1 MNAPAARPRSSF
13 WRSFGPGLI
22 WAATSIGVSHLVQS
36 TRAGAEA
43 GFAFAGV
50 IVVAL
55 ILKYPFF
62 EYGAR
67 YAAATRRSLVEGYR
81 DIGIWALW
89 LFLAITL
96 LTAIISLAA
105 LAMFMAFLTR
115 YAFGAEWHLATT
127 AAVLMGA
134 CCAVLAVG
142 RFRGLDIT
150 IKILL
155 AMLVVSTVAAALVSA
170 PRADLSTVALWP
182 GDVIGTVVPF
192 AFLLA
197 LIGWMPSPVDVAV
210 WSSLWTLAKDK
221 STGAETSVAD
231 AKRDFL
237 VGFAG
242 TGILALVF
250 VFVGATVLYQAD
262 VTLSGA
268 GAVFSTQLVDMYST
282 TLGSWSRP
290 IVLVAAMATIFSS
303 LLAVTDGFPR
313 AIERTLA
320 NLRGYVAAEAVT
332 RVGPVYW
339 WSMVTLPVIA
349 FFIILSFSG
358 SLTAMVDFA
367 TTVAFLTAPI
377 LGYFNLCAVTS
388 EAVPLK
394 YQPGR
399 GMVGLS
405 WVGLVLLG
413 GTGLAYLAS
422 LVR

>member
-1 MNAPAARPRSSF
+1 MNEPAARSRSSF

-43 GFAFAGV
+43 GFAFVGV
-50 IVVAL
+50 IVFAL
-55 ILKYPFF
+55 VLKYPFF

-81 DIGIWALW
+81 DIGRWALW

-96 LTAIISLAA
+96 VTAIISLAA

-115 YAFGAEWHLATT
+115 YAFGAEWPLAATG
-127 AAVLMGA
+127 AVLMGA
-134 CCAVLAVG
+134 CVAVLAVG

-155 AMLVVSTVAAALVSA
+155 AMLVVSTVATALVAA
-170 PRADLSTVALWP
+170 PRADLSTLALWP
-182 GDVIGTVVPF
+182 GDVVGTAVPF

-221 STGAETSVAD
+221 TTGARTSVAD

-237 VGFAG
+237 VGFVG
-242 TGILALVF
+242 TGILALIF
-250 VFVGATVLYQAD
+250 VSVGATVLFQAD
-262 VTLSGA
+262 VALSGA

-320 NLRGYVAAEAVT
+320 NLRGHVEADTVI
-332 RVGPVYW
+332 RVGRVYW
-339 WSMVTLPVIA
+339 WSMIALPVVA
-349 FFIILSFSG
+349 FFILLGFSG

-377 LGYFNLCAVTS
+377 LGYFNLRAVTS
-388 EAVPLK
+388 EAVPPEHR
-394 YQPGR
+394 PGR
-399 GMVGLS
+399 GMVTLS

-413 GTGLAYLAS
+413 GTGLAYLVS

>member
-1 MNAPAARPRSSF
+1 MSEPAARSRSTF

-36 TRAGAEA
+36 TRAGGEA
-43 GFAFAGV
+43 GFAFVGV
-50 IVVAL
+50 IVFAL
-55 ILKYPFF
+55 VLKYPFF

-81 DIGIWALW
+81 DIGTWALW

-96 LTAIISLAA
+96 VTAIISLAA

-115 YAFGAEWHLATT
+115 YAFGAEWPLAATG
-127 AAVLMGA
+127 AVLMGA
-134 CCAVLAVG
+134 CVAVLAVG

-155 AMLVVSTVAAALVSA
+155 AMLVLSTVATALVAA
-170 PRADLSTVALWP
+170 PRADLATLALWP
-182 GDVIGTVVPF
+182 GDVVGTVVPF

-221 STGAETSVAD
+221 TTGARTSVAD

-237 VGFAG
+237 VGFVG
-242 TGILALVF
+242 TGILALIF
-250 VFVGATVLYQAD
+250 VSVGATVLYQAD
-262 VTLSGA
+262 VALSDA

-320 NLRGYVAAEAVT
+320 NLRGHVAADTVT
-332 RVGPVYW
+332 RVGRVYW
-339 WSMVTLPVIA
+339 GSMITLPVIA
-349 FFIILSFSG
+349 FFILLGFSG

-377 LGYFNLCAVTS
+377 LGYFNLRAVTS
-388 EAVPLK
+388 EAVPPEHR
-394 YQPGR
+394 PGR
-399 GMVGLS
+399 GMVTLT

-413 GTGLAYLAS
+413 GTGLAYLVS

>member
-1 MNAPAARPRSSF
+1 MSEPAARTGSTF
-13 WRSFGPGLI
+13 WKSFGPGLI
-22 WAATSIGVSHLVQS
+22 WAATSVGVSHLVQS

-43 GFAFAGV
+43 GFAFVGV
-50 IVVAL
+50 IVFAL

-81 DIGIWALW
+81 DIGRWALW

-96 LTAIISLAA
+96 ITAIISLAA

-115 YAFGAEWHLATT
+115 YAFGAEWPLAAT

-134 CCAVLAVG
+134 CVTVLVVG
-142 RFRGLDIT
+142 RYRGLDIT

-155 AMLVVSTVAAALVSA
+155 AMLVLSTVATALVAA
-170 PRADLSTVALWP
+170 PRADLSTLALWP
-182 GDVIGTVVPF
+182 GDVVGTVVPF

-221 STGAETSVAD
+221 STGARTSVAD

-237 VGFAG
+237 VGFVG

-250 VFVGATVLYQAD
+250 VSVGATVLYQAD

-290 IVLVAAMATIFSS
+290 IVLVAAMATIFSRPPRR
-303 LLAVTDGFPR
+303 DGRFS
-313 AIERTLA
+313 AGDRTHA
-320 NLRGYVAAEAVT
+320 CEPAR
-332 RVGPVYW
+332 
-339 WSMVTLPVIA
+339 
-349 FFIILSFSG
+349 
-358 SLTAMVDFA
+358 
-367 TTVAFLTAPI
+367 
-377 LGYFNLCAVTS
+377 
-388 EAVPLK
+388 
-394 YQPGR
+394 
-399 GMVGLS
+399 
-405 WVGLVLLG
+405 
-413 GTGLAYLAS
+413 
-422 LVR
+422 

>member
-1 MNAPAARPRSSF
+1 MSEPAARSRSSF

-43 GFAFAGV
+43 GFAFVGV

-81 DIGIWALW
+81 DIGAWALW

-96 LTAIISLAA
+96 VTAIISLAA

-115 YAFGAEWHLATT
+115 YAFGAEWPLAAT

-134 CCAVLAVG
+134 CVVVLVVG

-155 AMLVVSTVAAALVSA
+155 AMLVLSTIATAVVAA
-170 PRADLSTVALWP
+170 PRADFSTLALWP
-182 GDVIGTVVPF
+182 GDVVGTVVPF

-221 STGAETSVAD
+221 TTGARTSVAD
-231 AKRDFL
+231 ARRDFL
-237 VGFAG
+237 VGFVG

-250 VFVGATVLYQAD
+250 VSVGATVLYQAD
-262 VTLSGA
+262 VTLSDA

-320 NLRGYVAAEAVT
+320 NLQGYVAAEAVT

-339 WSMVTLPVIA
+339 WSMITLPFIA
-349 FFIILSFSG
+349 FFIILGFSG

-377 LGYFNLCAVTS
+377 LGYFNLRAVTS
-388 EAVPLK
+388 EAVPLEH
-394 YQPGR
+394 QPGR
-399 GMVGLS
+399 GMVTLT

-413 GTGLAYLAS
+413 GTGLAYLSS

>member
-1 MNAPAARPRSSF
+1 MSEPAARSRSSF

-43 GFAFAGV
+43 GFAFVGV

-81 DIGIWALW
+81 DIGTWALW

-96 LTAIISLAA
+96 VTAIISLAA

-115 YAFGAEWHLATT
+115 YAFGAEWPLAAT
-127 AAVLMGA
+127 AAVLMSA
-134 CCAVLAVG
+134 CVVVLVVG

-155 AMLVVSTVAAALVSA
+155 AMLVLSTIATAVVAA
-170 PRADLSTVALWP
+170 PRADFSTLALWP
-182 GDVIGTVVPF
+182 GDVVGTVVPF

-221 STGAETSVAD
+221 TTGARTSVAD
-231 AKRDFL
+231 ARRDFL
-237 VGFAG
+237 VGFVG
-242 TGILALVF
+242 TGILALIF
-250 VFVGATVLYQAD
+250 VSVGATVLYQAD
-262 VTLSGA
+262 VTLSDA

-320 NLRGYVAAEAVT
+320 NLSGYVAAEAVT

-339 WSMVTLPVIA
+339 WSMITLPFIA
-349 FFIILSFSG
+349 FFIILGFSG

-377 LGYFNLCAVTS
+377 LGYFNLRAVTS
-388 EAVPLK
+388 EAVPLEH
-394 YQPGR
+394 QPGR
-399 GMVGLS
+399 GMVTLT

-413 GTGLAYLAS
+413 GTGLAYLSS

>member
-1 MNAPAARPRSSF
+1 MSEPAARSRSTF

-36 TRAGAEA
+36 TRAGGEA
-43 GFAFAGV
+43 GFAFVGV
-50 IVVAL
+50 IVFAL
-55 ILKYPFF
+55 VLKYPFF

-81 DIGIWALW
+81 DIGTWALW

-96 LTAIISLAA
+96 VTAIVSLAA

-115 YAFGAEWHLATT
+115 YAFGAEWPLAATG
-127 AAVLMGA
+127 AVLMGA
-134 CCAVLAVG
+134 CVAVLAVG

-155 AMLVVSTVAAALVSA
+155 AMLVLSTVATALVAA
-170 PRADLSTVALWP
+170 PRADLSTLALWP
-182 GDVIGTVVPF
+182 GDVVGTVVPF

-221 STGAETSVAD
+221 TTGARTSVAD

-237 VGFAG
+237 VGFVG
-242 TGILALVF
+242 TGILALIF
-250 VFVGATVLYQAD
+250 VSVGATVLYQAD
-262 VTLSGA
+262 VALSDA

-320 NLRGYVAAEAVT
+320 NLRGHVAADTVT
-332 RVGPVYW
+332 RVGRVYW
-339 WSMVTLPVIA
+339 GSMITLPVIA
-349 FFIILSFSG
+349 FFILLGFSG

-377 LGYFNLCAVTS
+377 LGYFNLRAVTS
-388 EAVPLK
+388 EAVPPEHR
-394 YQPGR
+394 PGR
-399 GMVGLS
+399 GMVTLT

-413 GTGLAYLAS
+413 GTGLAYLVS

>member
-1 MNAPAARPRSSF
+1 MSEPAARSRSSF

-36 TRAGAEA
+36 TRAGAET
-43 GFAFAGV
+43 GFAFVGV
-50 IVVAL
+50 IVFAL

-81 DIGIWALW
+81 DIGTWALW

-96 LTAIISLAA
+96 VTAIISLAA

-115 YAFGAEWHLATT
+115 YAFGAEWPLAAT
-127 AAVLMGA
+127 AAVLMSA
-134 CCAVLAVG
+134 CVVVLVVG

-155 AMLVVSTVAAALVSA
+155 AMLVLSTIATAVVAA
-170 PRADLSTVALWP
+170 PRADFSTLALWP
-182 GDVIGTVVPF
+182 GDVVGTVVPF

-221 STGAETSVAD
+221 STGARTSVAD
-231 AKRDFL
+231 ARRDFL
-237 VGFAG
+237 VGFVG
-242 TGILALVF
+242 TGILALIF
-250 VFVGATVLYQAD
+250 VSVGATVLYQAD
-262 VTLSGA
+262 VTLSDA

-320 NLRGYVAAEAVT
+320 NLSGYVAAEAVT

-339 WSMVTLPVIA
+339 WSMITLPFIA
-349 FFIILSFSG
+349 FFIILGFSG

-377 LGYFNLCAVTS
+377 LGYFNLRAVTS
-388 EAVPLK
+388 EAVPLEH
-394 YQPGR
+394 QPGR
-399 GMVGLS
+399 GMVTLT

-413 GTGLAYLAS
+413 GTGLAYLSS

>member
-1 MNAPAARPRSSF
+1 
-13 WRSFGPGLI
+13 
-22 WAATSIGVSHLVQS
+22 
-36 TRAGAEA
+36 
-43 GFAFAGV
+43 
-50 IVVAL
+50 
-55 ILKYPFF
+55 
-62 EYGAR
+62 
-67 YAAATRRSLVEGYR
+67 
-81 DIGIWALW
+81 
-89 LFLAITL
+89 
-96 LTAIISLAA
+96 AA

-115 YAFGAEWHLATT
+115 YAFGAEWPLAATG
-127 AAVLMGA
+127 AVLMGA
-134 CCAVLAVG
+134 CVGVLAVG

-155 AMLVVSTVAAALVSA
+155 AMLVVSTVATALVAA
-170 PRADLSTVALWP
+170 PRADLSTLALWP
-182 GDVIGTVVPF
+182 GDVVGTVVPF

-221 STGAETSVAD
+221 TTGARTSVAD

-237 VGFAG
+237 VGFVG
-242 TGILALVF
+242 TGILALIF
-250 VFVGATVLYQAD
+250 VSVGATVLFQAD
-262 VTLSGA
+262 VALSDA

-320 NLRGYVAAEAVT
+320 NLRGHVAADTVT
-332 RVGPVYW
+332 RVGRVYW
-339 WSMVTLPVIA
+339 WSMIALPVIA
-349 FFIILSFSG
+349 FFILLGFSG

-377 LGYFNLCAVTS
+377 LGYFNLRAVTS
-388 EAVPLK
+388 EAVPPEHR
-394 YQPGR
+394 PGR
-399 GMVGLS
+399 GMVTLT

-413 GTGLAYLAS
+413 GTGLAYLVS

>member
-1 MNAPAARPRSSF
+1 MSEPAARSRSSF

-36 TRAGAEA
+36 TRAGGEA
-43 GFAFAGV
+43 GFAFVGV
-50 IVVAL
+50 IVFAL
-55 ILKYPFF
+55 VLKYPFF

-81 DIGIWALW
+81 DIGRWALW

-96 LTAIISLAA
+96 VTAIISLTA

-115 YAFGAEWHLATT
+115 YAFGAEWPLAATG
-127 AAVLMGA
+127 AVLMGA
-134 CCAVLAVG
+134 CVAVLAVG

-155 AMLVVSTVAAALVSA
+155 AMLVVSTVATALVAA
-170 PRADLSTVALWP
+170 PRADLSTLALWP
-182 GDVIGTVVPF
+182 GDVVGTVVPF

-221 STGAETSVAD
+221 TTGARTSVAD

-237 VGFAG
+237 VGFVG
-242 TGILALVF
+242 TGILALIF
-250 VFVGATVLYQAD
+250 VSVGATVLYQAD
-262 VTLSGA
+262 IALSDA

-320 NLRGYVAAEAVT
+320 NLRGRVAADTVT
-332 RVGPVYW
+332 RVGRVYW
-339 WSMVTLPVIA
+339 GSMITLPFIA
-349 FFIILSFSG
+349 FFILLGFSG

-377 LGYFNLCAVTS
+377 LGYFNLRAVTS
-388 EAVPLK
+388 EAVPLEHR
-394 YQPGR
+394 PGR
-399 GMVGLS
+399 GMVTLT

-413 GTGLAYLAS
+413 GTGLAYLVS

>member
-1 MNAPAARPRSSF
+1 MSEPAARSRSSF

-43 GFAFAGV
+43 GFAFVGV
-50 IVVAL
+50 IIFAL

-81 DIGIWALW
+81 DIGTWALW

-96 LTAIISLAA
+96 VTAIISLAA

-115 YAFGAEWHLATT
+115 YAFGAEWPLAAT
-127 AAVLMGA
+127 AAVLMAA
-134 CCAVLAVG
+134 CVVVLVVG

-155 AMLVVSTVAAALVSA
+155 AMLVLSTIATAVVAA
-170 PRADLSTVALWP
+170 PRADFSTLALWP
-182 GDVIGTVVPF
+182 GDVVGTVVPF

-221 STGAETSVAD
+221 TTGARTSVAD
-231 AKRDFL
+231 ARRDFL
-237 VGFAG
+237 VGFVG
-242 TGILALVF
+242 TGILALIF
-250 VFVGATVLYQAD
+250 VSVGATVLYQAD
-262 VTLSGA
+262 VTLSDA

-320 NLRGYVAAEAVT
+320 NLSGYVAAEAVT

-339 WSMVTLPVIA
+339 WSMITLPFIA
-349 FFIILSFSG
+349 FFIILGFSG

-377 LGYFNLCAVTS
+377 LGYFNLRAVTS
-388 EAVPLK
+388 EAVPLEH
-394 YQPGR
+394 QPGR
-399 GMVGLS
+399 GMVTLT

-413 GTGLAYLAS
+413 GTGLAYLSS

>member
-1 MNAPAARPRSSF
+1 MSEPVARSRSSF

-36 TRAGAEA
+36 TRAGGEA
-43 GFAFAGV
+43 GFAFVGV
-50 IVVAL
+50 IVFAL
-55 ILKYPFF
+55 VLKYPFF

-81 DIGIWALW
+81 DIGTWALW

-96 LTAIISLAA
+96 VTAIISLAA

-115 YAFGAEWHLATT
+115 YAFGAEWPLAATG
-127 AAVLMGA
+127 AVLMGA
-134 CCAVLAVG
+134 CVGVLAVG

-155 AMLVVSTVAAALVSA
+155 AMLVVSTVATALVAA
-170 PRADLSTVALWP
+170 PRADLSTLALWP
-182 GDVIGTVVPF
+182 GDVVGTVVPF

-221 STGAETSVAD
+221 TTGARTSVAD

-237 VGFAG
+237 VGFVG
-242 TGILALVF
+242 TGILALIF
-250 VFVGATVLYQAD
+250 VSVGATVLYQAD
-262 VTLSGA
+262 VALSDA

-320 NLRGYVAAEAVT
+320 NLRGHVAADTVT
-332 RVGPVYW
+332 RVGRVYW
-339 WSMVTLPVIA
+339 GSMIALPVVA
-349 FFIILSFSG
+349 FFILLGFSG

-377 LGYFNLCAVTS
+377 LGYFNLRAVTS
-388 EAVPLK
+388 EAVPPEHR
-394 YQPGR
+394 PGR
-399 GMVGLS
+399 GMVMLS

-413 GTGLAYLAS
+413 GTGLAYLVS

>member
-170 PRADLSTVALWP
+170 PRADFSTVALWP

-221 STGAETSVAD
+221 SAGVETSVAD

-262 VTLSGA
+262 VTLSAA

-394 YQPGR
+394 YRPGR

>member
-1 MNAPAARPRSSF
+1 MNEPAARSRSSF
-13 WRSFGPGLI
+13 WKSFGPGLI

-43 GFAFAGV
+43 GFAFVGV

-55 ILKYPFF
+55 VLKYPFF

-81 DIGIWALW
+81 DIGRWALW

-96 LTAIISLAA
+96 VTAIISLAA

-115 YAFGAEWHLATT
+115 YAFGAEWPLAATG
-127 AAVLMGA
+127 AVLMGA
-134 CCAVLAVG
+134 CVAVLAVG

-155 AMLVVSTVAAALVSA
+155 AMLVVSTVATALVAA
-170 PRADLSTVALWP
+170 PRADLSTLALWP
-182 GDVIGTVVPF
+182 GDVVGTVVPF

-221 STGAETSVAD
+221 TTGARTSVAD

-237 VGFAG
+237 VGFVG
-242 TGILALVF
+242 TGILALIF
-250 VFVGATVLYQAD
+250 VSVGATVLYQAD

-290 IVLVAAMATIFSS
+290 IVLVAALATIFSS

-320 NLRGYVAAEAVT
+320 NLRGRVAADTVI
-332 RVGPVYW
+332 RVGRVYW
-339 WSMVTLPVIA
+339 WSMIALPVVA
-349 FFIILSFSG
+349 FFILLGFSG

-377 LGYFNLCAVTS
+377 LGYFNLRAVTS
-388 EAVPLK
+388 EAVPPEHR
-394 YQPGR
+394 PGR
-399 GMVGLS
+399 GMVTLS

-413 GTGLAYLAS
+413 GTGLAYLVS

>member
-1 MNAPAARPRSSF
+1 MNEPAARSRSSF

-43 GFAFAGV
+43 GFAFVGV

-55 ILKYPFF
+55 ALKYPFF

-81 DIGIWALW
+81 DIGGWALW

-96 LTAIISLAA
+96 VTAIISLAA
-105 LAMFMAFLTR
+105 LSMFMAFLTR
-115 YAFGAEWHLATT
+115 YAFGAEWPLAATG
-127 AAVLMGA
+127 AVLMGA
-134 CCAVLAVG
+134 CVAVLAVG

-155 AMLVVSTVAAALVSA
+155 AMLVVSTVATALVAA
-170 PRADLSTVALWP
+170 PRADLSTLALWP
-182 GDVIGTVVPF
+182 GDVVGTVVPF

-221 STGAETSVAD
+221 TTGARTSVAD

-237 VGFAG
+237 VGFVG
-242 TGILALVF
+242 TGILALIF
-250 VFVGATVLYQAD
+250 VSVGATVLFQAD
-262 VTLSGA
+262 VALSDA

-320 NLRGYVAAEAVT
+320 NLRGHVAADTVT
-332 RVGPVYW
+332 RVGRVYW
-339 WSMVTLPVIA
+339 GSMITLPAVA
-349 FFIILSFSG
+349 FFILLGFSG

-377 LGYFNLCAVTS
+377 LGYFNLRAVTS
-388 EAVPLK
+388 EAVPPEHR
-394 YQPGR
+394 PGR
-399 GMVGLS
+399 GMVTLT

-413 GTGLAYLAS
+413 GTGVAYLVS
-422 LVR
+422 LGR